1 MNDKVEDSQY
11 DEPTES
17 DEELVEWVVEHT
29 DRWRDYR
36 DQNYLE
42 NWLQYERIFR
52 GQWAA
57 EDKTRDS
64 ERSRII
70 SPATQQAIETRHAEI
85 CEAIFGQGEWFDIED
100 DIKDVNG
107 TPLDIE
113 QLKAQLQ
120 EDFNRDKVKKAIDQ
134 IELMAEIYGTGIG
147 EIAVKTEKEYAPAT
161 QAIPGVQGQAAIG
174 VVEKDRIAVKLV
186 PVNPKNFL
194 IDPNA
199 TSLDDSMGCAVEKFV
214 SVHKVVEGMEKG
226 IYRKIDLGLDAPDD
240 DLEPTDEVVN
250 FQDGRVRL
258 LTYYGLVPRE
268 YLEQLEN
275 DGQEVV
281 DLFPEDSLA
290 DDYSDLVEA
299 IIVIANKGK
308 LLKAEAN
315 PYMMKDR
322 PIVAYQDDTVPG
334 RFWGRGTAEKAY
346 NMQKAID
353 GSLRMDSDARA
364 LTAVPMIALDAT
376 RLPRGAKFEVK
387 PGKAFLTNGD
397 PNQIMMPIKFGTPDN
412 SSVAA
417 SQNYERL
424 LLQATGTVD
433 SAGMP
438 SAAPRD
444 ASAGGMSMAMAG
456 IIKKYKRTLTNF
468 QEDFLIPFINK
479 AAWRYMQFD
488 PERYPSVD
496 VKFMPTATL
505 GILAREFEQQQFIA
519 LLQTLGPDTP
529 VLPLILKGILGNS
542 SLSNRNELIA
552 ALEQMSQPN
561 PEQQQIQQLNA
572 QLEMANKQAT
582 VQKTRAEAQ
591 KAEAEAQVTPDLA
604 KAKVI
609 AALSNNLNEDNET
622 KDFERRLKLADLAL
636 REKDIDSNERIA
648 KAQMEVSSKK
658 QAADFVTKLSQ
669 QLNATPK
676 EA

>member
-1 MNDKVEDSQY
+1 MEDNLEQSQY

-17 DEELVEWVVEHT
+17 DKELADWVVSHT
-29 DRWRDYR
+29 DKWRDYR
-36 DQNYLE
+36 DQNYLTE
-42 NWLQYERIFR
+42 WQEYERIFR

-57 EDKTRDS
+57 EDRTRDS

-85 CEAIFGQGEWFDIED
+85 MEAIFGQGEWFDIED
-100 DIKDVNG
+100 DIRDVNG
-107 TPLDIE
+107 TPLDVE
-113 QLKAQLQ
+113 QIKAQLM
-120 EDFNRDKVKKAIDQ
+120 EDFNRDKIKKAIDQ

-147 EIAVKTEKEYAPAT
+147 EIVVKTEKEYAPAT
-161 QAIPGVQGQAAIG
+161 QAIPGIQGQAAIG

-194 IDPNA
+194 VDPNA
-199 TSLDDSMGCAVEKFV
+199 TSLDDSMGCAIEKFV

-226 IYRKIDLGLDAPDD
+226 IYRKIDLGTDGPDD
-240 DLEPTDEVVN
+240 DLEVTEESVSY
-250 FQDGRVRL
+250 QDGRVRM

-275 DGQEVV
+275 EEEVA

-290 DDYSDLVEA
+290 DDYAELVEA
-299 IIVIANKGK
+299 IIVIANGGK

-322 PIVAYQDDTVPG
+322 PVMLYQDDTVPG
-334 RFWGRGTAEKAY
+334 RVWGRGTAEKAY

-364 LTAVPMIALDAT
+364 LTAVPMMAMDAT

-387 PGKAFLTNGD
+387 PGKSFLTNGD
-397 PNQIMMPIKFGTPDN
+397 PNQIMMPLRFGTPDE
-412 SSVAA
+412 SSVRA

-444 ASAGGMSMAMAG
+444 AGAGGMSMAMAG

-552 ALEQMSQPN
+552 ALDQMSQPN
-561 PEQQQIQQLNA
+561 PEAQQQAQMQQEAAMAKLQADLALLQA
-572 QLEMANKQAT
+572 QT
-582 VQKTRAEAQ
+582 QKAAAEAQ
-591 KAEAEAQVTPDLA
+591 QTMVETQLMPEELRVKVVQAAATNLDQDADFA
-604 KAKVI
+604 K
-609 AALSNNLNEDNET
+609 
-622 KDFERRLKLADLAL
+622 RMKLADLML
-636 REKDIDSNERIA
+636 KEKDIDSNERIA
-648 KAQMEVSSKK
+648 LAQMSNR
-658 QAADFVTKLSQ
+658 QPQ
-669 QLNATPK
+669 
-676 EA
+676 

>member
-1 MNDKVEDSQY
+1 MDENLEQSQY
-11 DEPTES
+11 EEPSES
-17 DEELVEWVVEHT
+17 DKELTSWVVSHT
-29 DRWRDYR
+29 DKWRDYR

-42 NWLQYERIFR
+42 SWLEYERIFR

-57 EDKTRDS
+57 EDSTRAS

-85 CEAIFGQGEWFDIED
+85 MEAIFGQGEWFDIED
-100 DIKDVNG
+100 DIKDING
-107 TPLDIE
+107 SPFDVEL
-113 QLKAQLQ
+113 LKAQLM
-120 EDFNRDKVKKAIDQ
+120 EDFNRDKIKKAIDQ

-147 EIAVKTEKEYAPAT
+147 EIAVKTEKEYAPST

-174 VVEKDRIAVKLV
+174 VTEKDRISVKLV

-214 SVHKVVEGMEKG
+214 SVHKIVEGMEKG
-226 IYRKIDLGLDAPDD
+226 IYRKIDLGTDGPDD
-240 DLEPTDEVVN
+240 DLEATEESVT
-250 FQDGRVRL
+250 FQDGKVRL
-258 LTYYGLVPRE
+258 LTYYGLVPKE
-268 YLEQLEN
+268 YIEQLEN
-275 DGQEVV
+275 ENGEVA

-290 DDYSDLVEA
+290 DEDAELVEA
-299 IIVIANKGK
+299 IIVIANGGK
-308 LLKAEAN
+308 LLKAEFN

-322 PIVAYQDDTVPG
+322 PIMLYQDDTVPG
-334 RFWGRGTAEKAY
+334 RVWGRGTAEKAY

-364 LTAVPMIALDAT
+364 LTAVPMMAMDAT

-397 PNQIMMPIKFGTPDN
+397 PNQIMMPLRFGTPDN
-412 SSVAA
+412 SSVMA

-444 ASAGGMSMAMAG
+444 AGAGGMSMAMAG
-456 IIKKYKRTLTNF
+456 IIKKYKRTLSNF

-496 VKFMPTATL
+496 VKFIPTATL

-542 SLSNRNELIA
+542 SLSNRMELIA
-552 ALEQMSQPN
+552 ALDQMSQPN
-561 PEQQQIQQLNA
+561 PEQQQQAQQQQQMQMALLQA
-572 QLEMANKQAT
+572 QIADLQAKT
-582 VQKTRAEAQ
+582 QKTGAEAQ
-591 KAEAEAQVTPDLA
+591 QTRVETQLMPEELRVKVVQAAATNLDQDADFA
-604 KAKVI
+604 K
-609 AALSNNLNEDNET
+609 
-622 KDFERRLKLADLAL
+622 RMKLADLML
-636 REKDIDSNERIA
+636 KEKDIDSNERIA
-648 KAQMEVSSKK
+648 IAQMKNR
-658 QAADFVTKLSQ
+658 QPAQ
-669 QLNATPK
+669 
-676 EA
+676 

>member
-1 MNDKVEDSQY
+1 MDNLEQSQF

-17 DEELVEWVVEHT
+17 DKELTDWVVSHT
-29 DRWRDYR
+29 DSWRDWR
-36 DQNYLE
+36 DQNYLDA
-42 NWLQYERIFR
+42 WLEYERIFR

-64 ERSRII
+64 ERSKII

-85 CEAIFGQGEWFDIED
+85 MEAIFGQGEFF
-100 DIKDVNG
+100 DIKDDIMDVNG
-107 TPLDIE
+107 NPLDIE
-113 QLKAQLQ
+113 EIKLKLN
-120 EDFNRDKVKKAIDQ
+120 EDFARDKIKKAIDQ

-147 EIAVKTEKEYAPAT
+147 EIIVKTEKEYAPAT
-161 QAIPGVQGQAAIG
+161 QRIPGVVGQAAIG
-174 VVEKDRIAVKLV
+174 VSEKDRTSVKLV

-194 IDPNA
+194 VDPNA
-199 TSLDDSMGCAVEKFV
+199 TSFDDAMGCAIEKFV
-214 SVHKVVEGMEKG
+214 SVHKVVEGMESG
-226 IYRKIDLGLDAPDD
+226 IYRKIDLGTDAPDD
-240 DLEPTDEVVN
+240 DLEPTDDLTN
-250 FQDGRVRL
+250 FMDGKVRL

-275 DGQEVV
+275 DEEIA
-281 DLFPEDSLA
+281 DLFPEDSLS

-299 IIVIANKGK
+299 IVVIANGGK

-322 PIVAYQDDTVPG
+322 PVMLYQDDTVPG
-334 RFWGRGTAEKAY
+334 RVFGRGTAEKAY

-353 GSLRMDSDARA
+353 GSLRMDMDSRA
-364 LTAVPMIALDAT
+364 LTSAPMMAMDAT
-376 RLPRGAKFEVK
+376 RLPRGAKFEVR
-387 PGKAFLTNGD
+387 PGKSFLTNGD
-397 PNQIMMPIKFGTPDN
+397 PNQIMMPLKFGVHDPA
-412 SSVAA
+412 SVAA

-444 ASAGGMSMAMAG
+444 AGAGGMSMAMAG
-456 IIKKYKRTLTNF
+456 IIKKYKRTLSNF

-488 PERYPSVD
+488 PERYPSAD
-496 VKFMPTATL
+496 VKFIPTATL

-542 SLSNRNELIA
+542 SLSNRMELIA
-552 ALEQMSQPN
+552 ALDQMSQPN
-561 PEQQQIQQLNA
+561 PQAQQAQMMQQQIQMQAA
-572 QLEMANKQAT
+572 QAQMAVQQAQA
-582 VQKTRAEAQ
+582 QKYQAEAQ
-591 KAEAEAQVTPDLA
+591 QTMVETQLMPEKMRIDVVQ
-604 KAKVI
+604 
-609 AALSNNLNEDNET
+609 AAATNLDNGS
-622 KDFERRLKLADLAL
+622 DFEKRLKLADMMLKEKQVNLKAADLA
-636 REKDIDSNERIA
+636 SNERIA
-648 KAQMEVSSKK
+648 MMQMSNKNKA
-658 QAADFVTKLSQ
+658 T
-669 QLNATPK
+669 
-676 EA
+676 

>member
-1 MNDKVEDSQY
+1 MDNLEQSQF

-17 DEELVEWVVEHT
+17 DKELTDWVVSHT
-29 DRWRDYR
+29 DSWRDWR
-36 DQNYLE
+36 DQNYLDA
-42 NWLQYERIFR
+42 WLEYERIFR

-64 ERSRII
+64 ERSKII

-85 CEAIFGQGEWFDIED
+85 MEAIFGQGEFF
-100 DIKDVNG
+100 DIKDDIMDVNG
-107 TPLDIE
+107 NPLDIE
-113 QLKAQLQ
+113 EIKLKLN
-120 EDFNRDKVKKAIDQ
+120 EDFARDKIKKAIDQ

-147 EIAVKTEKEYAPAT
+147 EIIVKTEKEYAPAT
-161 QAIPGVQGQAAIG
+161 QRIPGVVGQAAIG
-174 VVEKDRIAVKLV
+174 VSEKDRTSVKLV

-194 IDPNA
+194 VDPNA
-199 TSLDDSMGCAVEKFV
+199 TSFDDAMGCAIEKFV
-214 SVHKVVEGMEKG
+214 SVHKVVEGMESG
-226 IYRKIDLGLDAPDD
+226 IYRKIDLGTDAPDD
-240 DLEPTDEVVN
+240 DLEPTDDLTN
-250 FQDGRVRL
+250 FMDGKVRL

-275 DGQEVV
+275 DEEIA
-281 DLFPEDSLA
+281 DLFPEDSLS

-299 IIVIANKGK
+299 IVVIANGGK

-322 PIVAYQDDTVPG
+322 PVMLYQDDTVPG
-334 RFWGRGTAEKAY
+334 RVFGRGTAEKAY

-353 GSLRMDSDARA
+353 GSLRMDMDSRA
-364 LTAVPMIALDAT
+364 LTSAPMMAMDAT
-376 RLPRGAKFEVK
+376 RLPRGAKFEVR
-387 PGKAFLTNGD
+387 PGKSFLTNGD
-397 PNQIMMPIKFGTPDN
+397 PNQIMMPLKFGVHDPA
-412 SSVAA
+412 SVAA

-444 ASAGGMSMAMAG
+444 AGAGGMSMAMAG
-456 IIKKYKRTLTNF
+456 IIKKYKRTLSNF

-488 PERYPSVD
+488 PERYPSAD
-496 VKFMPTATL
+496 VKFIPTATL

-542 SLSNRNELIA
+542 SLSNRMELIA
-552 ALEQMSQPN
+552 ALDQMSQPN
-561 PEQQQIQQLNA
+561 PQAQQAQMMQQQMQMQAAQAQMAVQQA
-572 QLEMANKQAT
+572 QA
-582 VQKTRAEAQ
+582 QKYQAEAQ
-591 KAEAEAQVTPDLA
+591 QTMVETQLMPEKMRIDVVQ
-604 KAKVI
+604 
-609 AALSNNLNEDNET
+609 AAATNLDNGG
-622 KDFERRLKLADLAL
+622 DFEKRLKLADMMLK
-636 REKDIDSNERIA
+636 EKQVNLKAADIASNERIA
-648 KAQMEVSSKK
+648 SLQMMAK
-658 QAADFVTKLSQ
+658 QNKQ
-669 QLNATPK
+669 
-676 EA
+676 

>member
-1 MNDKVEDSQY
+1 MDNLEQSQF

-17 DEELVEWVVEHT
+17 DKELTDWVVSHT
-29 DRWRDYR
+29 DRWRDWR

-42 NWLQYERIFR
+42 SWLEYERIFR

-57 EDKTRDS
+57 EDKTRES

-85 CEAIFGQGEWFDIED
+85 MEAIFGQGEFF
-100 DIKDVNG
+100 DIKDDIMDVNG
-107 TPLDIE
+107 NPLDVEDIK
-113 QLKAQLQ
+113 LKLN
-120 EDFNRDKVKKAIDQ
+120 EDFARDKIKKSIDQ

-147 EIAVKTEKEYAPAT
+147 EIIVKTEKEYAPAT
-161 QAIPGVQGQAAIG
+161 QKIPGVVGQAAIG
-174 VVEKDRIAVKLV
+174 VSEKDRTSVKLV

-194 IDPNA
+194 VDPNA
-199 TSLDDSMGCAVEKFV
+199 TSLDDAMGCAIEKFV
-214 SVHKVVEGMEKG
+214 SVHKVVEGMESG

-240 DLEPTDEVVN
+240 DLEPTDDLTNYLE
-250 FQDGRVRL
+250 GKVRL

-275 DGQEVV
+275 EEEVA
-281 DLFPEDSLA
+281 DLFPEDSLS

-299 IIVIANKGK
+299 IIVIANGSK
-308 LLKAEAN
+308 LLKAEEN

-322 PIVAYQDDTVPG
+322 PVMLYQDDTVPG
-334 RFWGRGTAEKAY
+334 RVFGRGTAEKAY

-353 GSLRMDSDARA
+353 GSLRMDMDSRA
-364 LTAVPMIALDAT
+364 LTSAPMMAMDAT
-376 RLPRGAKFEVK
+376 RLPRGAKFEVR
-387 PGKAFLTNGD
+387 PGKQFLTNGD
-397 PNQIMMPIKFGTPDN
+397 PNQIMMPLKFGVYDP
-412 SSVAA
+412 SSVQA

-444 ASAGGMSMAMAG
+444 AGAGGMSMAMAG
-456 IIKKYKRTLTNF
+456 IIKKYKRTLSNF

-488 PERYPSVD
+488 PERYPSAD
-496 VKFMPTATL
+496 VKFIPTATL

-542 SLSNRNELIA
+542 SLSNRMELIA
-552 ALEQMSQPN
+552 ALDQMSQPN
-561 PEQQQIQQLNA
+561 PEAQQLQQMQQQLAMQAA
-572 QLEMANKQAT
+572 QIDMAVKQAQA
-582 VQKTRAEAQ
+582 QKYQAEAQ
-591 KAEAEAQVTPDLA
+591 QTQVETQLMPEKMRID
-604 KAKVI
+604 VVQ
-609 AALSNNLNEDNET
+609 AAATNLDNGG
-622 KDFERRLKLADLAL
+622 DFEKRLKLADLML
-636 REKDIDSNERIA
+636 KEKDIDSNERIA
-648 KAQMEVSSKK
+648 LAQMQNRQAK
-658 QAADFVTKLSQ
+658 Q
-669 QLNATPK
+669 
-676 EA
+676 

>member
-1 MNDKVEDSQY
+1 MDNLEQSQY

-17 DEELVEWVVEHT
+17 DKELTEWVVSHT
-29 DRWRDYR
+29 DKWRDYR
-36 DQNYLE
+36 DQNYLTDWQE
-42 NWLQYERIFR
+42 YERIFR

-57 EDKTRDS
+57 EDRTRDS

-85 CEAIFGQGEWFDIED
+85 MEAIFGQGEWFDIED

-107 TPLDIE
+107 TALDVE
-113 QLKAQLQ
+113 QLKAQLM
-120 EDFNRDKVKKAIDQ
+120 EDFNRDKIKKAIDQ

-147 EIAVKTEKEYAPAT
+147 EIAVKTEKEYSPAT
-161 QAIPGVQGQAAIG
+161 QAIPGVKGQAAIG

-194 IDPNA
+194 VDPNA
-199 TSLDDSMGCAVEKFV
+199 TSLDDAMGCAIEKFV
-214 SVHKVVEGMEKG
+214 SVHKIVEGMERG
-226 IYRKIDLGLDAPDD
+226 IYRKVDLGTDGPDD
-240 DLEPTDEVVN
+240 DLEATEESVSY
-250 FQDGRVRL
+250 QDGRVRM

-275 DGQEVV
+275 EEAEVA

-290 DDYSDLVEA
+290 DDYAELVEA
-299 IIVIANKGK
+299 IIVIANGNK

-322 PIVAYQDDTVPG
+322 PVMLYQDDTVPG
-334 RFWGRGTAEKAY
+334 RVWGRGTAEKAY

-364 LTAVPMIALDAT
+364 LTAVPMMAMDAT

-387 PGKAFLTNGD
+387 PGKSFLTNGD
-397 PNQIMMPIKFGTPDN
+397 PNQIMMPLRFGTPDD
-412 SSVAA
+412 SSVRA

-444 ASAGGMSMAMAG
+444 AGAGGMSMAMAG

-542 SLSNRNELIA
+542 SLSNRGELIA
-552 ALEQMSQPN
+552 ALEQMSQPS
-561 PEQQQIQQLNA
+561 PEAQQQAQMQQEAAMAKLQADLALLQA
-572 QLEMANKQAT
+572 QT
-582 VQKTRAEAQ
+582 QKAAAEAQ
-591 KAEAEAQVTPDLA
+591 QTMVETQLMPEELRVKVVQAAATNLDQDADFA
-604 KAKVI
+604 K
-609 AALSNNLNEDNET
+609 
-622 KDFERRLKLADLAL
+622 RMKLADLML
-636 REKDIDSNERIA
+636 KEKDIDSNERIA
-648 KAQMEVSSKK
+648 LAQMSNR
-658 QAADFVTKLSQ
+658 QPQ
-669 QLNATPK
+669 
-676 EA
+676 